1 MLDATP
7 AQRAQILTL
16 LQRRVPHLRA
26 LAFGSRVA
34 QWPFGHGAKPYSDLD
49 IALWGLTRADD
60 LALAHLRADFEEST
74 LPWRVD
80 VCDAGDLPPAL
91 RDLVQAHG
99 TLLQGLPAEQSAA
112 ALAA

>member
-99 TLLQGLPAEQSAA
+99 TLLQDLPTLQPAT

>member
-26 LAFGSRVA
+26 LAFGSRIP
-34 QWPFGHGAKPYSDLD
+34 QWPFGRGAKPYSDLD

-80 VCDAGDLPPAL
+80 VCDADDLPPAL
-91 RDLVQAHG
+91 RDLVQTHG
-99 TLLQGLPAEQSAA
+99 TLLQGLPAEQPAA
-112 ALAA
+112 A